1 MKIGSFGSVA
11 LSVLCLAVGMGGSL
25 GSAAP
30 QAGSQVPVVSSDP
43 AVQRQVEAQ
52 LAPVR
57 LDPTVEEA
65 VGSGLKGHGLAFV
78 AMGPKT
84 AFMYADT
91 PDNRAK
97 FTATIRAFPITV
109 ADPAMLAQRLNGIVK
124 PTADG
129 FRPTIVTVR
138 DPKTFVVR
146 AIPEQMT
153 VIAKWI
159 ADNDK

>member
-1 MKIGSFGSVA
+1 MKIGNFGQVA
-11 LSVLCLAVGMGGSL
+11 LGVLFVTVVIGGSR

-30 QAGSQVPVVSSDP
+30 QPGSQVPAVSSDP

-65 VGSGLKGHGLAFV
+65 LNSGLKGRGLTFV

-84 AFMYADT
+84 AFFYADT
-91 PDNRAK
+91 PENREK
-97 FTATIRAFPITV
+97 FTATIRAFPLAA
-109 ADPAMLAQRLNGIVK
+109 ADPAMLSQRLNGIVK